1 MRSIKTP
8 IHGCIALW
16 LCIASV
22 YGKEPAPLE
31 SLFNGKDLSG
41 WSVLPAG
48 QWKIEDGVI
57 RGTSRASEKR
67 HGMLVSEKS
76 YRDFEITIEYKA
88 IAGNSGLYFRSKY
101 DKRASKMKGFQAE
114 IDASGK
120 HPGGLYETG
129 GRTWVVKPDRTS
141 KAFKPG
147 QWNEMRVRAQGRDV
161 IVFLNGVKTAELKND
176 SGSLEGYF
184 GLQLHG
190 GQRMDVSFRNIRIRE
205 LH

>member
-1 MRSIKTP
+1 MRFIKTP

-22 YGKEPAPLE
+22 HSKDPAPLE

-88 IAGNSGLYFRSKY
+88 IAGNSGLYFRSKH

-129 GRTWVVKPDRTS
+129 GRTWVVKPDPAS
-141 KAFKPG
+141 KAFKAG
-147 QWNEMRVRAQGRDV
+147 QWNEMRVRAQGRDI

-176 SGSLEGYF
+176 SGSLEGHF

>member
-88 IAGNSGLYFRSKY
+88 IAGNSGLYFRSK
-101 DKRASKMKGFQAE
+101 
-114 IDASGK
+114 
-120 HPGGLYETG
+120 
-129 GRTWVVKPDRTS
+129 
-141 KAFKPG
+141 
-147 QWNEMRVRAQGRDV
+147 
-161 IVFLNGVKTAELKND
+161 
-176 SGSLEGYF
+176 
-184 GLQLHG
+184 
-190 GQRMDVSFRNIRIRE
+190 
-205 LH
+205 